1 MNLYATVFGSSAPKY
16 DSDEYITAY
25 KLGGLLVKKG
35 FKVKCGGYY
44 CTMEACSKG
53 ALEAGQKALGFP
65 FKGFDPKK
73 PNKYAEITK
82 VETIFHRLE
91 SLIIGSDLIVTL
103 PGGLG
108 TLSEITITWMMLQTS
123 LLKSKTIVCC
133 IGPKWKTIM
142 QAISDN
148 MEVKSQ
154 DLDLLLLFENIE
166 QFKNEV
172 DNITHKII
180 TQKYRR

>member
-1 MNLYATVFGSSAPKY
+1 MNLYATVFGSSATKY

-44 CTMEACSKG
+44 GTMEACSKG

-82 VETIFHRLE
+82 VETILVISAYLFGFL
-91 SLIIGSDLIVTL
+91 GSK
-103 PGGLG
+103 P
-108 TLSEITITWMMLQTS
+108 
-123 LLKSKTIVCC
+123 LKGK
-133 IGPKWKTIM
+133 PN
-142 QAISDN
+142 A
-148 MEVKSQ
+148 
-154 DLDLLLLFENIE
+154 F
-166 QFKNEV
+166 
-172 DNITHKII
+172 
-180 TQKYRR
+180 